1 MDRRQRPQRDLRPG
15 VERGGGGLG
24 LRELWRRLQEELQQ
38 GGEVRDF
45 SGRVVR
51 APRPRQPPPPR
62 QTPPP
67 PSPSPSQA
75 APPPR
80 QSQLPSR
87 QAPSRP
93 QTRTARHDS
102 QTVYRH
108 DAQVAA
114 RHDSQTIYRG
124 AAFPGFADREG
135 ANAEAPP
142 AEGDG
147 GQTALPAS
155 PLARPAPQR
164 QALSPAMLR
173 QAILLNEIIGPPKA
187 LRPPGEQ

>member
-1 MDRRQRPQRDLRPG
+1 M
-15 VERGGGGLG
+15 G

-45 SGRVVR
+45 SGRVVQAR
-51 APRPRQPPPPR
+51 RPGQPQPPR

-80 QSQLPSR
+80 QSPLPSR

-93 QTRTARHDS
+93 QTRT
-102 QTVYRH
+102 
-108 DAQVAA
+108 A

-164 QALSPAMLR
+164 QALSPALLR

>member
-15 VERGGGGLG
+15 DERGGMG

-45 SGRVVR
+45 SGRVVQ
-51 APRPRQPPPPR
+51 APRPRQPQPPR

-67 PSPSPSQA
+67 PSPSQA

-80 QSQLPSR
+80 QSPLPSR

-114 RHDSQTIYRG
+114 RHDAQTIYRG
-124 AAFPGFADREG
+124 AAFPGFTDREG

-142 AEGDG
+142 AEGGG

-155 PLARPAPQR
+155 PLAQSGPQR

-187 LRPPGEQ
+187 LRPPDGR